1 MPWKRFILD
10 TLRKRSDMRS
20 VLTVF
25 RKELIDHFS
34 SKKFLILLA
43 LIYIAGLASTYVA
56 LANIHDVASALDKHV
71 FLRLF
76 TTGGDVLPSFISF
89 ISFFIPIIG
98 IIFGFDAINSER
110 TSGNLSRIISQP
122 IYRDSVING
131 KFLAGV
137 TTLSIIVA
145 SIAFIIAGVGLTSI
159 GVPPTSEEILRI
171 FFFIFICV
179 FYGGF
184 WMGLSM
190 LFSVVMEKTAASILT
205 AIAIWIFFMFF
216 LPIIA
221 NAIANAVA
229 PLENAATAVQ
239 IQNYSIE
246 QSILRIS
253 PSTLFTEIIAILLI
267 PTGGHF
273 MLQPVLESDVANM
286 IANPLSLGQSLIQ
299 VWPQLVVI
307 IALAIICF
315 ALSYVV
321 FMRQEIRST

>member
-25 RKELIDHFS
+25 RKELVDHFS

-56 LANIHDVASALDKHV
+56 LTNIHEVASALDKHV
-71 FLRLF
+71 FLRLY

-171 FFFIFICV
+171 FFFVFICV

>member
-1 MPWKRFILD
+1 
-10 TLRKRSDMRS
+10 MRS

-25 RKELIDHFS
+25 RKELKDHFS

-56 LANIHDVASALDKHV
+56 LQNIQEVASALDKHV
-71 FLRLF
+71 FLKLF
-76 TTGGDVLPSFISF
+76 TTGGDALPSFISF

-110 TSGNLSRIISQP
+110 NSGNLSRLMSQP

-137 TTLSIIVA
+137 ATLSIIIA

-179 FYGGF
+179 FYGAF
-184 WMGLSM
+184 WMGLSI
-190 LFSVVMEKTAASILT
+190 LFSVIMEKTAASILT
-205 AIAIWIFFMFF
+205 AIAIWIFLMFF

-221 NAIANAVA
+221 NAVANTVA
-229 PLENAATAVQ
+229 PLDNATTAVQ
-239 IQNYSIE
+239 MQNYTIN
-246 QSILRIS
+246 QGILRIS
-253 PSTLFTEIIAILLI
+253 PSTLFTEIIVILLI
-267 PTGGHF
+267 PVGGHF
-273 MLQPVLESDVANM
+273 MLQPVFESDIASM

-299 VWPQLVVI
+299 VWPQLIVI

-315 ALSYVV
+315 ALSYIM